1 MGSEAEHVSE
11 EEQMSEFLTGK
22 KLNFD
27 NDVWAV
33 TGFEE
38 SEKL

>member
-11 EEQMSEFLTGK
+11 EEQMSEFLIGK

-27 NDVWAV
+27 TDVWV
-33 TGFEE
+33 MTGFEG